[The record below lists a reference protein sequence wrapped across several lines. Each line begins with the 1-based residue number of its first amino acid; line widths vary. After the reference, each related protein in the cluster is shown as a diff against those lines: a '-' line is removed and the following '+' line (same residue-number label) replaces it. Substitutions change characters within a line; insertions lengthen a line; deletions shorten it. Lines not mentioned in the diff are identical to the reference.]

1 MMMIRYYLLWKIDI
15 MADVKGTYVHNW
27 ADFSR
32 YINQI
37 CLKAK
42 SIEWKKITGA
52 PEKGRNFHADMYVT
66 QSYN

>member
-1 MMMIRYYLLWKIDI
+1 MG
-15 MADVKGTYVHNW
+15 DVKGTYFHKW

-42 SIEWKKITGA
+42 SIKRKKITGA
-52 PEKGRNFHADMYVT
+52 PEKGRNFHADMYAT